1 MNKRRKKQTSV
12 TGAYA
17 LGFASIGIGLL
28 EVAAPRYVEEMLGL
42 EDGKKY
48 RGILQVLGAREILHG
63 IGILTSK
70 RGNGQLSSSVWAR
83 VAGDVLDT
91 ALLGV
96 AATKTERPGSF
107 AAVATAVAGIGAAD
121 LYYAIKATGHELA
134 HA

>member
-1 MNKRRKKQTSV
+1 MYNRRKKQASV
-12 TGAYA
+12 SGAYG
-17 LGFASIGIGLL
+17 LGLASIGIGLL
-28 EVAAPRYVEEMLGL
+28 EIAAPRYVEEMLGL
-42 EDGKKY
+42 PERKMH
-48 RGILQVLGAREILHG
+48 RGILQVLGLREILHG
-63 IGILTSK
+63 VGILTSK
-70 RGNGQLSSSVWAR
+70 RGNGQLSTGVWSR
-83 VAGDVLDT
+83 VAGDVLDS

>member
-1 MNKRRKKQTSV
+1 MYKRRKKQASV
-12 TGAYA
+12 SGAYG
-17 LGFASIGIGLL
+17 LGVASIGIGLM
-28 EVAAPRYVEEMLGL
+28 EIAAPRYVEEMLGL
-42 EDGKKY
+42 PDRKMN
-48 RGILQVLGAREILHG
+48 RGILQVLGLREILHG
-63 IGILTSK
+63 VGILTAK
-70 RGNGQLSSSVWAR
+70 RGNGQLSTGVWSR
-83 VAGDVLDT
+83 VAGDVLDS